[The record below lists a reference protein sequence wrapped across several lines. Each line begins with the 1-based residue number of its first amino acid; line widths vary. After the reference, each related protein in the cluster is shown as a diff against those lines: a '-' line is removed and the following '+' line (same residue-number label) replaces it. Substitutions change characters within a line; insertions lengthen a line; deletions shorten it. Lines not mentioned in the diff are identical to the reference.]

1 MPAINLSR
9 LKTQVARLGDHFHD
23 ITGFLIELH
32 ELLDF
37 YTNRTKRSSQVARR
51 IGLPTY
57 NTPVP
62 VIRQI
67 ERELAPLADRY
78 PVQGVLL
85 AKELWNNGSLEYRLL
100 AARLTG
106 MLPPVDAMP
115 LLTQLPDWL
124 SQISD
129 RVLHRALLTDCL
141 SRLRY
146 ENPSAFYL
154 LLEDWLKSPRSS
166 LQIWG
171 LQALLPL
178 LIDPDFQNLPIV
190 FRIIRPTVIGVSTN
204 TQIDVQAVICAIEH
218 ISLTE
223 TIFYLH
229 DILISKPPNTFI
241 PILRRML
248 TFFSPELQT
257 AVRST
262 LRELGY

>member
-1 MPAINLSR
+1 MPAIDLSR
-9 LKTQVARLGDHFHD
+9 LKTQVARLGDHFND
-23 ITGFLIELH
+23 QAGFLLELH
-32 ELLDF
+32 ELLDY

-57 NTPVP
+57 NTPIP

-67 ERELAPLADRY
+67 ELELAPLANRY

-106 MLPPVDAMP
+106 MLPPVDALP

-124 SQISD
+124 SQITD
-129 RVLHRALLTDCL
+129 RILHRALLTDCL
-141 SRLRY
+141 ARLRY
-146 ENPSAFYL
+146 ENPSAFYI
-154 LLEDWLKSPRSS
+154 LLEEWLKSPRSS

-178 LIDPDFQNLPIV
+178 LVDPDFQNLPII
-190 FRIIRPTVIGVSTN
+190 FRIIRPAILRVSPN
-204 TQIDVQAVICAIEH
+204 SQIDVQAVVCAIEH

-223 TIFYLH
+223 TIFYFH
-229 DILISKPPNTFI
+229 DLILSKPPSTFI

-248 TFFSPELQT
+248 PVFSSELQT
-257 AVRST
+257 AIRST